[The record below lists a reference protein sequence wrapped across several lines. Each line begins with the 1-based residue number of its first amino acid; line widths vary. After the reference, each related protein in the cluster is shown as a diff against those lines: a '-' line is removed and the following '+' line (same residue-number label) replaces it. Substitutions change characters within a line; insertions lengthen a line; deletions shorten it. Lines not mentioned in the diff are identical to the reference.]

1 MRVVL
6 LDDADCV
13 GANQAGA
20 GGTDGGDKV
29 RGTGQI
35 LMDQVSNDFGVGVGG
50 EFVTGGF
57 KFSPQCF
64 VVLDDAVMDDSQAIG
79 DMRVGITLTGSAMG
93 GPTGVGNAGFTGEVL
108 FLGFG
113 GQISHTTGGANA
125 DQAIPI
131 ENGNA
136 SGVIT
141 PVFQLT
147 QAFEQYRNNR
157 LTRYC
162 NNNAAHEANP
172 SLIKQFGNYTGLEQP
187 YLAYLLQLI
196 SL

>member
-64 VVLDDAVMDDSQAIG
+64 VVLDNAVMNDSQAIG
-79 DMRVGITLTGSAMG
+79 DVRVGIALTRRTMR
-93 GPTGVGNAGFTGEVL
+93 GPAGVGDAGVTAEVL
-108 FLGFG
+108 LFSFFG
-113 GQISHTTGGANA
+113 QVGHAARGTDAN
-125 DQAIPI
+125 QAIST

-136 SGVIT
+136 G
-141 PVFQLT
+141 
-147 QAFEQYRNNR
+147 
-157 LTRYC
+157 
-162 NNNAAHEANP
+162 
-172 SLIKQFGNYTGLEQP
+172 
-187 YLAYLLQLI
+187 
-196 SL
+196 